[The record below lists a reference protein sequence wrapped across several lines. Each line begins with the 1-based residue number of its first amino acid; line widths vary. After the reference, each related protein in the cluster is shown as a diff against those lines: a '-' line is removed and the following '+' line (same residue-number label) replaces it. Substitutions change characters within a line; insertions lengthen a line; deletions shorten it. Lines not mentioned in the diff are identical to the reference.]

1 MITLFQTIMKLV
13 LKIMESLFH
22 LNYSISNIIKVLFI
36 ITNDSIKKY
45 GFYQTYRVLSYMRTI
60 ITHRTIISAVT
71 FNSVIKF
78 NSKLNKDIVDIILQ
92 AISPYLQSCINSKVS
107 FIVFYNIFFFSVIL
121 GIIINFIITI
131 SLNILIVL
139 LISSL
144 AIIWNNVL
152 SDIPFLIEWA
162 DYIISNYENLTG
174 FNVPRPN
181 IMNNIS
187 EDNEVSGTVNKIIK
201 EIDQSSPKDI
211 SSGKPNHNSLDIVE
225 NVLYYTVWTL
235 FGVVVV
241 TSVVLILDH
250 DPKLHEVLHQ
260 IPKIDY
266 VLDPMYNTYY
276 FIVDYFSTPKYIP
289 FEEPKHIPF
298 RFDYDGI
305 SDLSDKN
312 FSELVTR
319 MLYPNIDNNPNNF
332 YINVIDVDNY
342 PNHYYLNIVDINIYA
357 LLITY
362 SSS

>member
-22 LNYSISNIIKVLFI
+22 LNNSISNIIKVLFI

-78 NSKLNKDIVDIILQ
+78 NSKLNKDIVNNILQ
-92 AISPYLQSCINSKVS
+92 AISPYLQDCINSKVS

-162 DYIISNYENLTG
+162 DYIISNYEYFTG
-174 FNVPRPN
+174 FNIPRPFKN
-181 IMNNIS
+181 IIDCTLSFSKSIIYFKSFLVNLVNLFNVLTCPLLNCNLKI
-187 EDNEVSGTVNKIIK
+187 NKIC
-201 EIDQSSPKDI
+201 
-211 SSGKPNHNSLDIVE
+211 
-225 NVLYYTVWTL
+225 
-235 FGVVVV
+235 
-241 TSVVLILDH
+241 
-250 DPKLHEVLHQ
+250 
-260 IPKIDY
+260 
-266 VLDPMYNTYY
+266 
-276 FIVDYFSTPKYIP
+276 
-289 FEEPKHIPF
+289 
-298 RFDYDGI
+298 
-305 SDLSDKN
+305 
-312 FSELVTR
+312 
-319 MLYPNIDNNPNNF
+319 
-332 YINVIDVDNY
+332 
-342 PNHYYLNIVDINIYA
+342 
-357 LLITY
+357 
-362 SSS
+362 